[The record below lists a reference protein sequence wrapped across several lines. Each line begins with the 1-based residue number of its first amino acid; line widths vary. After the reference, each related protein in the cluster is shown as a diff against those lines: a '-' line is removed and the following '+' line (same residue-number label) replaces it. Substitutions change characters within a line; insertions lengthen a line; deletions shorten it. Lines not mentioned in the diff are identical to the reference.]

1 MKDYFRKNV
10 GHFARL
16 VLFVAIAT
24 VFAVQVQFL
33 KGDVLDDALSMDAAK
48 AFTAGASL
56 LLAIFG
62 EIGFYFLYDLAKGR
76 LVANAMRDLRADY
89 MRSLLLR
96 PFHIFAE
103 KTEGEYI
110 AQFSKE
116 LDSIEQEYFTTWPC
130 LIAVLIKIFI
140 VGGSLLFLDV
150 QMAFLTFFLLTMPLY
165 VPKLIEKK
173 LQQAQR
179 DYLDKFESQVKKLN
193 DWLKGFELI
202 KSFKIEGPITRLF
215 DEANARLCEADWQ
228 KRKIND
234 ISRSL
239 SAILS
244 YLSHFFILA
253 FAAFLV
259 SKGRFS
265 AGKFFVAIGM
275 IDQLSYPIISI
286 SSFIQSL
293 VAVKPVNEKVEKFL
307 AFEHREEKKVSLLP
321 EKFEKLVLD
330 GLSYGYDERL
340 LFRSLDW
347 CFGKNKKYL
356 IQGQSGSGK
365 TTVINLMLNYLIPEK
380 GEILIN
386 ETPIGKVG
394 NLFSLVTIMRQEA
407 VLFSDSLRNN
417 LTMYRGMPDEELLRV
432 LSSVG
437 LTKFAEPS
445 GLDQMIQADGSNLSG
460 GEKKRITLARSLL
473 NDTPILI
480 LDEPLANLDDG
491 KVGQIENIIAEI
503 HDRTVIVISHQFSEK
518 KRSIFE
524 KVYILK

>member
-173 LQQAQR
+173 LQEAQR

-202 KSFKIEGPITRLF
+202 KSFKIEGPIARLF

-365 TTVINLMLNYLIPEK
+365 TTVITL
-380 GEILIN
+380 
-386 ETPIGKVG
+386 
-394 NLFSLVTIMRQEA
+394 MRQEA